1 MSKKPSESE
10 PLSAKQGEKQEK
22 GSKDREA
29 QQQQHHRQG
38 EPMGQKRDQQSQKKK
53 QTVQFDEGQKF
64 TSDDDLLKRRSA

>member
-1 MSKKPSESE
+1 MSKKPSESD
-10 PLSAKQGEKQEK
+10 PLSAKQGETQEK

-29 QQQQHHRQG
+29 Q
-38 EPMGQKRDQQSQKKK
+38 PMRQKRDQQSQKKK

>member
-29 QQQQHHRQG
+29 QQQQHPQG

>member
-1 MSKKPSESE
+1 MSKKPSGSE
-10 PLSAKQGEKQEK
+10 PLSAKQDKQEK
-22 GSKDREA
+22 GSKGGES

-38 EPMGQKRDQQSQKKK
+38 EPMGQKRDQSSRKK

>member
-10 PLSAKQGEKQEK
+10 SLSAKQGEKEEK
-22 GSKDREA
+22 GSKDLEA
-29 QQQQHHRQG
+29 QQQQHRRHG
-38 EPMGQKRDQQSQKKK
+38 EPKGQKRDQQSQKK